1 MLKLEFVAQSKLHD
15 ARVGNQASVVAK
27 SLPITVEERTGR
39 VGCGSGLNVEANGVG
54 NVENLPTELQTLSF
68 GPRLCQAAEAQVPRN

>member
-1 MLKLEFVAQSKLHD
+1 MKKDPGKEGFPESFCFMLRSEFVAQSKLHD

-39 VGCGSGLNVEANGVG
+39 VGCGSGLNVGTNG
-54 NVENLPTELQTLSF
+54 N
-68 GPRLCQAAEAQVPRN
+68 R

>member
-39 VGCGSGLNVEANGVG
+39 VGCGSGLNVEAN
-54 NVENLPTELQTLSF
+54 
-68 GPRLCQAAEAQVPRN
+68 